1 MKFKREEL
9 ERYAQPLSDTEKEQC
24 KHAINMV
31 KDALISS
38 GYIVTKNLDTYE
50 SEIDTSYYYELRD
63 SVYGKITLILQGSYA
78 NNTNIRRV
86 SDVDVSVVYQPG
98 LPISFENYK
107 SSIYNSLI
115 AKFGKDDVQRKN
127 KSINVKGNS
136 YRKSIDVVPAF
147 PRNGLVENGIYLIT
161 DKEKET
167 IYNYPLQHIKNGLE
181 KNKQTNYKYK
191 KIVRIIKYIK
201 FFMEECGISSAKEIG
216 SFKVES
222 LIWNV
227 PNDVFEKYT
236 SLGYIVEEV
245 IKYLNEHLWE
255 INTYYEVNGIKRLCN
270 IPEDYTKYVQ
280 FVKDLNVFFE
290 YEV

>member
-50 SEIDTSYYYELRD
+50 NEIDTSYYYELRD
-63 SVYGKITLILQGSYA
+63 SLYGKITLILQGSYA

-107 SSIYNSLI
+107 LSIYNSLI
-115 AKFGKDDVQRKN
+115 AKFGKNDVQRKN

-147 PRNGLVENGIYLIT
+147 PRNGLVGNGIYLIT

-191 KIVRIIKYIK
+191 KLVRIIKYIK
-201 FFMEECGISSAKEIG
+201 FFMEESGISSAKEIG

-270 IPEDYTKYVQ
+270 MPEDYTKYVQ